1 MEKHILVI
9 DDDNNVLE
17 IFRDILVNEGYKVTI
32 LAEVDEIADTME
44 VCKPDLV
51 IVDFLLQGINGG
63 ELCSQIK
70 LNEQTSR
77 IPVILT
83 SAHPK
88 VLLSL
93 GNYHCDEFLEKPF
106 DVGYL
111 TERIKYHLKPAS
123 RKRNPLRVI

>member
-9 DDDNNVLE
+9 DDDNDVLE
-17 IFRDILVNEGYKVTI
+17 IFRDILVTEGYKVTI
-32 LAEVDEIADTME
+32 FSEIDEIADAMDA
-44 VCKPDLV
+44 CKPDLV

-70 LNEQTSR
+70 LNERTSQ

-83 SAHPK
+83 SAHPR

-93 GNYHCDEFLEKPF
+93 GDYHCDEFLEKPF
-106 DVGYL
+106 DIDQL
-111 TERIKYHLKPAS
+111 IKRIKYHLDHINTETKT
-123 RKRNPLRVI
+123 LRA